1 MYENKD
7 NLINFIDQ
15 AYPSPPNSSPNK
27 PSTDPAFTLIADAGT
42 TGNFAAASSTI
53 CTKVKPVTKGVSV
66 LLPNT
71 SYIQSTHIGELS
83 LPHLP
88 LAAQKVHLFP
98 KMGRAL
104 LVIPVL
110 CDHGCQ
116 AIFEASGLV
125 IKSKSTGLT
134 ILTGTWYMA
143 TGLWIVDLSTQSM
156 SHNPSLV
163 AADPETLIANSE
175 IASETMPERIQFLHA
190 ALGYPVLTTFIDAIE
205 NGHYTSIPE
214 LTAAHAR
221 KYFKQSAATI
231 KGI

>member
-1 MYENKD
+1 MH
-7 NLINFIDQ
+7 
-15 AYPSPPNSSPNK
+15 
-27 PSTDPAFTLIADAGT
+27 
-42 TGNFAAASSTI
+42 
-53 CTKVKPVTKGVSV
+53 
-66 LLPNT
+66 
-71 SYIQSTHIGELS
+71 STHIGQLP

-88 LAAQKVHLFP
+88 AAARKVHLFP

-104 LVIPVL
+104 LAIPVL

-156 SHNPSLV
+156 SHNPSL
-163 AADPETLIANSE
+163 AAAYPATLTTNSE
-175 IASETMPERIQFLHA
+175 NSRETMPERIQFLHA
-190 ALGYPVLTTFIDAIE
+190 ALGYPVLPTFIDAIE

-214 LTAAHAR
+214 LTAALA
-221 KYFKQSAATI
+221 
-231 KGI
+231 